1 MFRVFGRRKD
11 GGAEADAGA
20 ANPKEVKARIAKLRK
35 AAAGGDAQ
43 AQFDLGCALQLGIP
57 GHLPADADGAVALFE
72 QAGNQ
77 VRSTSASSRNHHEG
91 ACGARRALCAL
102 RERSWGHSTSAA
114 AAFHRAGGTLHPA
127 GTC

>member
-1 MFRVFGRRKD
+1 LTTTAAGRLHAMFRVFGGRRKD
-11 GGAEADAGA
+11 GGAEAGTNA

-57 GHLPADADGAVALFE
+57 GHLPADPDGAVALFE

-77 VRSTSASSRNHHEG
+77 VRPLLHHPASSRG
-91 ACGARRALCAL
+91 VRCVG
-102 RERSWGHSTSAA
+102 
-114 AAFHRAGGTLHPA
+114 
-127 GTC
+127 